1 LPALK
6 ELAQRFHD
14 RLRGLKQATPL
25 PPGAAWYPWASL
37 GQFDVL
43 DEFLKGDPGALLALI
58 GSDPVLDAGCGDGD
72 VAFFLESLGA
82 RVDAVDFA
90 PTNYNAL
97 FGIRALKDRLAS
109 SVEVHAVDL
118 DARPHLPRAQYG
130 LTVMLGVLYHLKNP
144 FLALEAIARH
154 SRHIFLSTRIAALS
168 PDGRTRL
175 GGLPLA
181 YLVDEQELNADDT
194 NFWIFTQAG
203 FERVVTRAGWDVICS
218 AVRGPAESADPVSP
232 AGDARGFLLARSR
245 LVAPPCPFRLL
256 YGWHEIEQGSWRWT
270 ERRFGAALDVAE
282 PRQVAALRL
291 VFRLPEVSFA
301 DHPAI
306 HLRARVNGRDLP
318 ALAYTA
324 PGEHEYLAPLGT
336 LPAGE
341 VRVEFELDHAVAPS
355 LRDQRE
361 LGVLVDF
368 SGEPALTV

>member
-1 LPALK
+1 MPALK

-14 RLRGLKQATPL
+14 RLREVKQATPL
-25 PPGAAWYPWASL
+25 PHGVAWYPWASL
-37 GQFDVL
+37 GQFEVL
-43 DEFLKGDPGALLALI
+43 DDFLKGDPDALLALI

-82 RVDAVDFA
+82 RVDAIDFA

-97 FGIRALKDRLAS
+97 FGIRALKDKLGSA
-109 SVEVHAVDL
+109 VEVRAVDL
-118 DARPHLPRAQYG
+118 DTRPQLPSAKYG
-130 LTVMLGVLYHLKNP
+130 LAIMLGVLYHLKNP

-168 PDGRTRL
+168 PDHRTRL
-175 GGLPLA
+175 GGLPVA

-203 FERVVTRAGWDVICS
+203 FERLVRRAGWQVTHS
-218 AVRGPAESADPVSP
+218 AVRGPAESADPLSP
-232 AGDARGFLLARSR
+232 AGDARGFILARSR

-270 ERRFGAALDVAE
+270 ERRFGAALDLAE
-282 PRQVAALRL
+282 PRPAATLRL

-301 DHPAI
+301 GHPAI
-306 HLRARVNGRDLP
+306 HLGARVNGRELP
-318 ALAYTA
+318 PLAYTA
-324 PGEHEYLAPLGT
+324 PGEHEYLAPLGP

-341 VRVEFELDHAVAPS
+341 LRVEFELDRAVAPS

-361 LGVLVDF
+361 LGLLVDF